1 MAKPKR
7 RKEVAATEGVRAQL
21 AVRMRQLREDRG
33 LNQGD
38 MAATCGVSKVY
49 YGVLELGK
57 KSASLETL
65 DQIAQG
71 LGMPLSELLRF
82 DAPPD
87 AAKQPPAERLGRRI
101 AAMAH
106 GADETQ
112 IRRLE
117 RVARILLEAE
127 GEGSAA
133 RAPRSPRAT
142 RSKPGQ

>member
-21 AVRMRQLREDRG
+21 AVRLRQLREDRG
-33 LNQGD
+33 LNQGE

-65 DQIAQG
+65 DQIARG
-71 LGMPLSELLRF
+71 LGMTLSELLRF
-82 DAPPD
+82 DAPSDPV
-87 AAKQPPAERLGRRI
+87 KQSPAERLGRRI
-101 AAMAH
+101 AAMAR
-106 GADETQ
+106 GADETK

-127 GEGSAA
+127 PEG
-133 RAPRSPRAT
+133 RAPRPPRAT
-142 RSKPGQ
+142 KPGGDQ